1 MLYIIQYYHV
11 QWYSYPVAVNHF
23 KPYADIKAELQ
34 AQLKK
39 MEGALAAGNQDEI
52 ISFYTNDCRLLPP
65 GAPMKVGEHGILF
78 ICLVGTPSC

>member
-1 MLYIIQYYHV
+1 M
-11 QWYSYPVAVNHF
+11 NHF
-23 KPYADIKAELQ
+23 KPYPDIKAELQ

-39 MEGALAAGNQDEI
+39 MEGAMAAGNQDEI

-78 ICLVGTPSC
+78 ICLVGALPVDRTPPPHPSSSLED